1 MEEKRINLQYIV
13 LQGLYMTLYCVSCG
27 FISFY
32 LQGNGFANS
41 GIGIITAVFC
51 LFAVIF
57 QPIVGNICDRIDR
70 LTWKKLIIILG
81 LPYIV
86 ICIAMLIIKERWII
100 AILFGMMY
108 IITNIYL
115 PLINTALFSYKREGI
130 EINFGVA
137 RGMGSAMYALMALF
151 IGNIAVRVGTRI
163 IPMSGLIIIALFLGV
178 VFSMP
183 VADKIKSDRNETKR
197 TNIVGFIKKYPYF
210 SIMLLAVLF
219 IYFSHNIIGTYLL
232 QIVQSLG
239 GDSGN
244 LGIAMF
250 IQAVAEIPVLFTFSY
265 IMKKIKVGNLMILAA
280 VGYVIR
286 AVLYFMTG
294 SIVMIYDVQLSQI
307 FSFAIVTAASV
318 YFAGMVV
325 REEDQ
330 TTGQASMSGMMSVG
344 TVLGS
349 LIGGEIIDRVGVRFM
364 LLVNIFITVIGLG
377 IVICSIRLI
386 RKNKKI
392 NGV

>member
-86 ICIAMLIIKERWII
+86 ICIAMLIIKEKWII

-163 IPMSGLIIIALFLGV
+163 IPMAGIIIIALFLGV

-239 GDSGN
+239 GNSGN
-244 LGIAMF
+244 LGITMF
-250 IQAVAEIPVLFTFSY
+250 IQALAEIPVLFTFSY
-265 IMKKIKVGNLMILAA
+265 IMKKVKIGNLMILAGI
-280 VGYVIR
+280 GYVVRGI
-286 AVLYFMTG
+286 LYFISG
-294 SIVMIYDVQLSQI
+294 SIMMIYIIQLSQI

-318 YFAGMVV
+318 YFTGMVV
-325 REEDQ
+325 DVEDQ
-330 TTGQASMSGMMSVG
+330 TTGLAFMSGMTAAG

-349 LIGGEIIDRVGVRFM
+349 LLGGEILDHIGMRSM
-364 LLVNIFITVIGLG
+364 LAVNILITIIGLG
-377 IVICSIRLI
+377 IAVCSIKLLRSKK
-386 RKNKKI
+386 KNKY
-392 NGV
+392 V